1 MTDIFEI
8 ETLILELLLIVSI
21 VAVVVRRFRIPYTV
35 GLVLA
40 GLALSLRPP
49 IQLELTPELILAI
62 LLPPL
67 LFEAAF
73 HLNID
78 HLRRNVGTILLLAI
92 PGVILTML
100 ITGGIVSFGGGLPLD
115 AALVFGALIAAT
127 DPVSVVGIFRRI
139 GAPKRLEVLLEGE
152 SLFNDGTAIVLFGI
166 ALGALGTGQPDVVQ
180 GAIDFIIVGG
190 GGVLVGLVLGV
201 LAIPLLARIDDHLVE
216 TTLTTV
222 LAFGSYLVAEQLQV
236 SGVHLSGVLAVVTAG
251 LIAGNVGRREMSP
264 TTRIAVLNFWEYV
277 AFLANS
283 VIFLVIGLQ
292 VDLSGLVSNWQPILW
307 AIVGVL
313 VSRAAGIYALS
324 RLGRPIP
331 PTWRHVMWWGGLRGA
346 IALAL
351 ALSVPL
357 SMGEERSTLLHMAF
371 GVVLFTLLIQGLS
384 MEGLVKRLG
393 LVTQSEEQS
402 DYEIR
407 RARALAARSGHEHM
421 QRMYTEGLISL
432 HTWERV
438 QPILRDRSEALAKAV
453 QERLKLSPSLEA
465 DEVLSARK
473 EELRAQ
479 RDMLAKLRRDGVI
492 TDVTMEHLVAEV
504 DAAMELEPD
513 VWPSGI
519 LDFSAKARIKKLL
532 MVVIQDRDLNSVA
545 TALTQRNIPSTII
558 KSTGGFFAQ
567 TNHTLLIGLAEE
579 EPTEAVSAIK
589 EAAKERV
596 EFVSTLP
603 GTEPVPIAEAEA
615 VKVHGATVFMFDV
628 ERYEAI

>member
-8 ETLILELLLIVSI
+8 ETLVLELLLIVSV

-40 GLALSLRPP
+40 GLALSFRPP
-49 IQLELTPELILAI
+49 IKIELTPELILAI

-67 LFEAAF
+67 VFEAAF

-78 HLRRNVGTILLLAI
+78 KLRRNVGTILLLAI
-92 PGVILTML
+92 PGVILTTL
-100 ITGGIVSFGGGLPLD
+100 ITGGILSFGAGLPLR

-127 DPVSVVGIFRRI
+127 DPVSVVAIFRRI
-139 GAPKRLEVLLEGE
+139 GAPKRLEVMLEGE

-166 ALGALGTGQPDVVQ
+166 ALGALGTGDFSVVQ
-180 GAIDFIIVGG
+180 GTIDFVIIAGG
-190 GGVLVGLVLGV
+190 GILVGLVLGV
-201 LAIPLLARIDDHLVE
+201 IAIPLLARIDDHLVE

-222 LAFGSYLVAEQLQV
+222 LAFGSYMVAEQLHV
-236 SGVHLSGVLAVVTAG
+236 SGVLAVVIAG
-251 LIAGNVGRREMSP
+251 LIAGNIGRKEMSP

-283 VIFLVIGLQ
+283 VIFLVIGLG
-292 VDLSGLVSNWQPILW
+292 VDLPGLVADWQPILW
-307 AIVGVL
+307 AIVAVL
-313 VSRAAGIYALS
+313 VSRAVGIYGLS

-331 PTWRHVMWWGGLRGA
+331 PNWRHVMWWGGLRGA

-371 GVVLFTLLIQGLS
+371 GVVLFTLLVQGLS

-393 LVTQSEEQS
+393 LVTQSEDQS

-453 QERLKLSPSLEA
+453 QELLRRSPGLEA

-479 RDMLAKLRRDGVI
+479 RDMLTKLRRDGVI
-492 TDVTMEHLVAEV
+492 NDVTFEHLVAEV

-519 LDFSAKARIKKLL
+519 LDFGVKARIKKLL

-545 TALTQRNIPSTII
+545 TALSQKNIPSTIV
-558 KSTGGFFAQ
+558 KSTGGFLSQ
-567 TNHTLLIGLAEE
+567 VNHTLLIGLVEE
-579 EPTEAVSAIK
+579 MLPVAVSTIK
-589 EAAKERV
+589 EAAKERE
-596 EFVSTLP
+596 EFVSALP
-603 GTEPVPIAEAEA
+603 GTESVPIAEA
-615 VKVHGATVFMFDV
+615 VMVHGATVFVFDV

>member
-40 GLALSLRPP
+40 GLALSFRPP
-49 IQLELTPELILAI
+49 IEIELTPELILAI

-67 LFEAAF
+67 VFEAAF

-78 HLRRNVGTILLLAI
+78 KLRRNVGTILLLAI

-100 ITGGIVSFGGGLPLD
+100 ITGGIVSYGAGLPLG
-115 AALVFGALIAAT
+115 AALIFGALISAT

-139 GAPKRLEVLLEGE
+139 GAPKRLEVMLEGE

-166 ALGALGTGQPDVVQ
+166 ALGALGTGQFSVVQ
-180 GAIDFIIVGG
+180 GTIDFLIIAGG
-190 GGVLVGLVLGV
+190 GILVGLVLGV
-201 LAIPLLARIDDHLVE
+201 IAIPLLARIDDHLVE

-222 LAFGSYLVAEQLQV
+222 LAFGSYLVAEELHV
-236 SGVHLSGVLAVVTAG
+236 SGVLAVVIAG
-251 LIAGNVGRREMSP
+251 LIAGNIGRREMSP

-292 VDLSGLVSNWQPILW
+292 VDLPALVEDWQPILW
-307 AIVGVL
+307 AIVAVL
-313 VSRAAGIYALS
+313 VSRAVGIYGLS
-324 RLGRPIP
+324 RLGRSIP
-331 PTWRHVMWWGGLRGA
+331 SNWRHVMWWGGLRGA

-371 GVVLFTLLIQGLS
+371 GVVLFTLLVQGLS

-393 LVTQSEEQS
+393 LVTKSEEQS

-421 QRMYTEGLISL
+421 QRMYSDGLISL
-432 HTWERV
+432 HTWERM

-453 QERLKLSPSLEA
+453 QELLQSSPGLEA

-479 RDMLAKLRRDGVI
+479 RDILAKLRRDGVL
-492 TDVTMEHLVAEV
+492 TDVTFEHLVAEV
-504 DAAMELEPD
+504 DAAMELDPD
-513 VWPSGI
+513 VWPSGL
-519 LDFSAKARIKKLL
+519 LDFGTNARIEKLL

-558 KSTGGFFAQ
+558 KSTGGFLAQ
-567 TNHTLLIGLAEE
+567 SNHTLLIGLVEE
-579 EPTEAVSAIK
+579 MLSVAVSAIK

-596 EFVSTLP
+596 EFVSALP
-603 GTEPVPIAEAEA
+603 GTEPVPIAEA
-615 VKVHGATVFMFDV
+615 VTVQGATVFVFDV

>member
-8 ETLILELLLIVSI
+8 ETLILGLLLIVSI
-21 VAVVVRRFRIPYTV
+21 VAVIVRRFRIPYTV

-40 GLALSLRPP
+40 GLALSFRPP
-49 IQLELTPELILAI
+49 IEIELTPELILAI

-67 LFEAAF
+67 VFEAAF

-78 HLRRNVGTILLLAI
+78 KLRRNVGTILLLAI

-100 ITGGIVSFGGGLPLD
+100 ITGGIVSYGAGLPLG
-115 AALVFGALIAAT
+115 AALIFGALISAT

-139 GAPKRLEVLLEGE
+139 GAPKRLEVMLEGE

-166 ALGALGTGQPDVVQ
+166 ALGALGTGQFSVVQ
-180 GAIDFIIVGG
+180 GAIDFLIIAGG
-190 GGVLVGLVLGV
+190 GILVGLLLGV
-201 LAIPLLARIDDHLVE
+201 IAIPLLARIDDHLVE

-222 LAFGSYLVAEQLQV
+222 LAFGSYLVAEELHV
-236 SGVHLSGVLAVVTAG
+236 SGVLAVVIAG
-251 LIAGNVGRREMSP
+251 LIAGNIGRREMSP

-292 VDLSGLVSNWQPILW
+292 VDLPALVEDWQPILW
-307 AIVGVL
+307 AIVAVL
-313 VSRAAGIYALS
+313 VSRAVGIYGLS
-324 RLGRPIP
+324 RLGRSIP
-331 PTWRHVMWWGGLRGA
+331 SNWRHVMWWGGLRGA

-384 MEGLVKRLG
+384 MEGLVRRLG

-421 QRMYTEGLISL
+421 QRMYSDGLISL
-432 HTWERV
+432 HTWERM

-453 QERLKLSPSLEA
+453 QELLQSSPGLEA

-479 RDMLAKLRRDGVI
+479 RDILAKLRRDGVL
-492 TDVTMEHLVAEV
+492 TDVAFEHLVAEV
-504 DAAMELEPD
+504 DAAMELDPD
-513 VWPSGI
+513 VWPSGL
-519 LDFSAKARIKKLL
+519 LDFGTNARIEKLL

-558 KSTGGFFAQ
+558 KSTGGFLAQ
-567 TNHTLLIGLAEE
+567 SNHTLLIGLVEE
-579 EPTEAVSAIK
+579 MLSVAVSAIK

-596 EFVSTLP
+596 EFVSALP
-603 GTEPVPIAEAEA
+603 GTEPVPIAEA
-615 VKVHGATVFMFDV
+615 VTVQGATVFVFDV

>member
-40 GLALSLRPP
+40 GLALSFRPP
-49 IQLELTPELILAI
+49 IQIELTPELILAI

-67 LFEAAF
+67 VFEAAF

-78 HLRRNVGTILLLAI
+78 KLRRNTGTILLLAI
-92 PGVILTML
+92 PGVILTTL
-100 ITGGIVSFGGGLPLD
+100 ITGGIVSFGAGIPLS

-127 DPVSVVGIFRRI
+127 DPVSVVAIFRRI
-139 GAPKRLEVLLEGE
+139 GAPKRLEVMLEGE

-166 ALGALGTGQPDVVQ
+166 ALGALGTGDFSVVQ
-180 GAIDFIIVGG
+180 GTIDFVIIAGG
-190 GGVLVGLVLGV
+190 GIVVGLVLGAI
-201 LAIPLLARIDDHLVE
+201 AIPLLARIDDHLVE
-216 TTLTTV
+216 TTLTT
-222 LAFGSYLVAEQLQV
+222 LIAFGSYLVAEQLHV
-236 SGVHLSGVLAVVTAG
+236 SGVLAVVIAG
-251 LIAGNVGRREMSP
+251 LIAGNIGRKEMSP

-283 VIFLVIGLQ
+283 VIFLVIGLE
-292 VDLSGLVSNWQPILW
+292 VDLPGLVADWQPILW
-307 AIVGVL
+307 AIVAVL
-313 VSRAAGIYALS
+313 VSRAAGIYGLS

-331 PTWRHVMWWGGLRGA
+331 SNWRHVMWWGGLRGA

-357 SMGEERSTLLHMAF
+357 SMGEDRTTLLHMAF
-371 GVVLFTLLIQGLS
+371 GVVLFTLLVQGLS

-393 LVTQSEEQS
+393 LVTQSEEQT

-453 QERLKLSPSLEA
+453 QEMLQSSPSLEA

-492 TDVTMEHLVAEV
+492 NDVTFEHLAAEV

-519 LDFSAKARIKKLL
+519 LDFGVEARIKKLL

-545 TALTQRNIPSTII
+545 TALSQKNIPSTIV
-558 KSTGGFFAQ
+558 KSTGGFLSQ
-567 TNHTLLIGLAEE
+567 VNHTLLIGLAEE
-579 EPTEAVSAIK
+579 MLPVAVSTIK
-589 EAAKERV
+589 EAAKERE
-596 EFVSTLP
+596 EFVSALP
-603 GTEPVPIAEAEA
+603 GTESVPIAEA
-615 VKVHGATVFMFDV
+615 VMVHGATVFVFDV

>member
-40 GLALSLRPP
+40 GLALSFRPP
-49 IQLELTPELILAI
+49 IELELTPELILAI

-73 HLNID
+73 HLNFD

-92 PGVILTML
+92 PGVIVTML
-100 ITGGIVSFGGGLPLD
+100 ITGGIVSFGGGLPLG

-139 GAPKRLEVLLEGE
+139 GAPKRMEVLLEGE

-166 ALGALGTGQPDVVQ
+166 ALAAMGTGQLDVVQ
-180 GAIDFIIVGG
+180 GAIDFVIVGG

-201 LAIPLLARIDDHLVE
+201 IAIPLLARIDDHLVE

-222 LAFGSYLVAEQLQV
+222 LAFGSYLVAEQLAV
-236 SGVHLSGVLAVVTAG
+236 SGVLAVVTAG
-251 LIAGNVGRREMSP
+251 LIAGNVGRRQMSP

-292 VDLSGLVSNWQPILW
+292 VDLPRLVSNWQLILW
-307 AIVGVL
+307 AILGVL
-313 VSRAAGIYALS
+313 VSRADGIYGLS

-331 PTWRHVMWWGGLRGA
+331 SNWRHVMWWGGLRGA

-351 ALSVPL
+351 ALSIPL
-357 SMGEERSTLLHMAF
+357 SMGEDRSTLLDMAF
-371 GVVLFTLLIQGLS
+371 GVVLFTLLVQGLS

-407 RARALAARSGHEHM
+407 RARALAARSGHDHM
-421 QRMYTEGLISL
+421 KQMYTEGLISL

-438 QPILRDRSEALAKAV
+438 HPILRDRSEALAKSV
-453 QERLKLSPSLEA
+453 QELLQRSPSLEA
-465 DEVLSARK
+465 DEVLIARK

-479 RDMLAKLRRDGVI
+479 RGMFAKLRRDGVI
-492 TDVTMEHLVAEV
+492 TDSTMEKLVTEV

-513 VWPSGI
+513 AWPSGI
-519 LDFSAKARIKKLL
+519 LDFGTEARIKKLL
-532 MVVIQDRDLNSVA
+532 MVIIQDRDLNSV
-545 TALTQRNIPSTII
+545 TTGLSQLNIPSTII
-558 KSTGGFFAQ
+558 KSTGGFLAHV
-567 TNHTLLIGLAEE
+567 NHTLLIGLAEE
-579 EPTEAVSAIK
+579 MLPVAVSAIK
-589 EAAKERV
+589 DAAKERV
-596 EFVSTLP
+596 EYVSALP
-603 GTEPVPIAEAEA
+603 GPHPIPIAKPETVTVQE
-615 VKVHGATVFMFDV
+615 ATVFVFEV